1 MSVRTGVDEYNQPIS
16 DINSGY
22 IGEFKYFGFSD
33 VPPHCLACD
42 GSEVSRET
50 YSELFEVFGETFG
63 AGDGET
69 TFNLPDFRGAFLR
82 CIGGNAAALGVEQ
95 AQGTALN
102 GLRFALAN
110 VIEKNTLSPAH
121 DSSGTAMPNVNGG
134 GNKLFFGANGNGSLF
149 SIAFD
154 DDGNPA
160 PSGIWPVPEG
170 YNVNWNDETSVRQDP
185 ETRPMNYAVNVC
197 VVYE

>member
-50 YSELFEVFGETFG
+50 YSELFAVFGTTFG
-63 AGDGET
+63 AGDGAS
-69 TFNLPDFRGAFLR
+69 TFNLPDLRGAFLR
-82 CIGGNAAALGVEQ
+82 CIGGNAAALGTEQ
-95 AQGTALN
+95 GDATRRIYASFSFRMASDGTQLV
-102 GLRFALAN
+102 FQH
-110 VIEKNTLSPAH
+110 S
-121 DSSGTAMPNVNGG
+121 GG
-134 GNKLFFGANGNGSLF
+134 GGGCASVVPWTSNNH
-149 SIAFD
+149 
-154 DDGNPA
+154 
-160 PSGIWPVPEG
+160 PVTLNQGDPYMNNSDVRIDTEG
-170 YNVNWNDETSVRQDP
+170 YIPTANEN
-185 ETRPMNYAVNVC
+185 RPVNYAANIC